1 MGLLEGEIWLTDS
14 VANRFALEQIG
25 LLQAIQETGSIS
37 AAAKT
42 IGISYK
48 TAWDRL
54 ERLNN
59 ISQSPLVERASG
71 GTHGG
76 GTSLTAYGERLV
88 SGFAQL
94 KDQHQ
99 QFLQTL
105 NSRVNSLDDVAG
117 FVKSTHFQASARN
130 QLLGSIRALQ
140 TGSVNTEVLLQIGDA
155 LELVAQ
161 VSEHSRQEMD
171 LQEGQAVL
179 ALIKATSVTLAA
191 GTNINV
197 SARNRFEGFVS
208 RLEIG
213 AVNTDVS
220 IDIGG
225 NKTLSAMI
233 TNPSRVQLGLKPG
246 SEVLAFFKA
255 SSVILLRV

>member
-1 MGLLEGEIWLTDS
+1 MALLEGEIWLTDS
-14 VANRFALEQIG
+14 AANRFALEQIG

-59 ISQSPLVERASG
+59 ISQSPLVDRASG
-71 GTHGG
+71 GSHGG

-88 SGFAQL
+88 RGFTQL

-99 QFLQTL
+99 QFLQNL
-105 NSRVNSLDDVAG
+105 NSQVSSLDDVAG
-117 FVKSTHFQASARN
+117 FVKSTHIQASARN
-130 QLLGSIRALQ
+130 QLLGSIKELQ
-140 TGSVNTEVLLQIGDA
+140 TGSVNTEVLLQIGDD

-161 VSEHSRQEMD
+161 ISEHSRQEMD
-171 LQEGQAVL
+171 LRAGQALL
-179 ALIKATSVTLAA
+179 ALIKASSVTLAV
-191 GTNINV
+191 GPGINV
-197 SARNRFEGFVS
+197 SARNRFKGIVS
-208 RLEIG
+208 RLEVG
-213 AVNTDVS
+213 AINTDVS

-225 NKTLSAMI
+225 SKTLSAMI
-233 TNPSRVQLGLKPG
+233 TNPSRLQLGLQPG
-246 SEVLAFFKA
+246 SDVLAFFKA
-255 SSVILLRV
+255 SSVILMRV